1 MNWIL
6 KNSKNDGI
14 VEVKIIVPNKVFEKY
29 FFFNFSS
36 FIFFNYIKLN
46 LFIPL
51 IQITFQLI
59 DWCETEYQIIGLNTI

>member
-29 FFFNFSS
+29 FFL
-36 FIFFNYIKLN
+36 IFHP
-46 LFIPL
+46 LF
-51 IQITFQLI
+51 F
-59 DWCETEYQIIGLNTI
+59 